1 MLKFSQLEKITQ
13 GKLIQYANESEV
25 TVLIT
30 DSRKLAVLPG
40 AIFIA
45 IKGEIHDGHDHI
57 PKLWEAGIRQ
67 FIVEAE
73 VDKEVLK
80 DSNILKVANSI
91 HAIQK
96 MAAFHREQFNIPV
109 IGITGSNGK
118 TIVKEWLSQ
127 LLSAKL
133 NVIKSPKSY
142 NSQLGVPLSVW
153 HMSSEH
159 QIGLFEAGI
168 STINEMHRIQSVMKP
183 TIGIFT
189 NIGSAHDKGFKD
201 QVEKIKEKTKLFA
214 SAQVVICSKDHEE
227 IYHQLGKSLASRTK
241 IYSWSMHQEADVM
254 IKHVH
259 DQEAGKILELET
271 NGQRLLFS
279 IPFQDKASIENI
291 INCICVC
298 LYLNF
303 SSSLIQEGISGLNQL
318 PMRLALK
325 QGVNGCYVIDDTYN
339 NDYVG
344 LTIALDFL
352 MHQNQKPKKTLI
364 LSDILEAGL
373 TKETLYRRVA
383 ELVKAKFVNRFI
395 GIGPDITQYKS
406 LFEGDAIFYES
417 KAAFLR
423 EFNTEDYAEEIILI
437 KGARHFALE
446 ELVARLQRRIHGTV
460 MEINLDAMTNNL
472 NYFRSKLHPGTKLL
486 VMIKAFAYGSGFLE
500 IANLLQFHR
509 VDYLG
514 VAYPDEGVI
523 LRQNGI
529 TLPIMVMNASP
540 ETFPNLIQYQLEP
553 EMFSINQLSKF
564 IQFLRAN
571 GKSSKI
577 HIKLETGMNRLGFE
591 ANDMPELLSLL
602 KGANEIDIA
611 SIFSHLAASEDD
623 RFDEF
628 SASQFRKFEK
638 SAGLIEEEL
647 GIKTLKHILKSSGIS
662 RFPNQQY
669 DMVRLGIGLHGIGYN
684 EEVQKELEPVASL
697 KTTISY
703 IKNVKAGE
711 TIGYDRRGEALE
723 DKKIATIAIGYAD
736 GFDRR
741 FSRGKGKVLINGK
754 LAPVI
759 GNICMDMSMIDVT
772 GIKANEGDEVIIFGG
787 DLPLTK
793 IAASIDT
800 IPYEILTKVSD
811 RVKKVFYMVQP

>member
-1 MLKFSQLEKITQ
+1 MLKFSQLEGVTG
-13 GKLIQYANESEV
+13 GKVIGFSQDAEV
-25 TVLIT
+25 SVLIT
-30 DSRKLAVLPG
+30 DSRKIAVLPG

-45 IKGEIHDGHDHI
+45 IKGEVHDGHDYI
-57 PKLWEAGIRQ
+57 QKLYDAGIRQ
-67 FIVEAE
+67 FIVEYE
-73 VDKEVLK
+73 VAV
-80 DSNILKVANSI
+80 SNLPGANVIQVAKSI
-91 HAIQK
+91 EAIQK
-96 MAAFHREQFNIPV
+96 MAKFHRNQFSIPV

-127 LLSAKL
+127 LLTSKL

-153 HMSSEH
+153 HMSAEH
-159 QIGLFEAGI
+159 QIGVFEAGI
-168 STINEMHRIQSVMKP
+168 STENEMDRIQSVMQP
-183 TIGIFT
+183 TIGLFT
-189 NIGSAHDKGFKD
+189 NIGSAHDKGFKNRREKV
-201 QVEKIKEKTKLFA
+201 VEKAKLFTE
-214 SAQVVICSKDHEE
+214 AQVVIYCQDYIDIHEVLT
-227 IYHQLGKSLASRTK
+227 QNLDNTTK
-241 IYSWSMHQEADVM
+241 LFSWSFRNDANVIVRQIHDEAT
-254 IKHVH
+254 
-259 DQEAGKILELET
+259 GKTLELET
-271 NGQRLLFS
+271 NGKRLFLTV
-279 IPFQDKASIENI
+279 PFKDKASIENI
-291 INCICVC
+291 VNCICVC

-303 SSSLIQEGISGLNQL
+303 SIQKIQESINGLNQL

-339 NDYVG
+339 NDIVG

-352 MHQNQKPKKTLI
+352 MHQKQKSKKTLI

-373 TKETLYRRVA
+373 PKETLYQRVA
-383 ELVKAKFVNRFI
+383 DLTKAKFVDRFI
-395 GIGPDITQYKS
+395 GIGPDIKKHSAYFGKGALT
-406 LFEGDAIFYES
+406 YES
-417 KAAFLR
+417 KE
-423 EFNTEDYAEEIILI
+423 EFFDHFDVADYSDEIVLV
-437 KGARHFALE
+437 KGARKFALE
-446 ELVARLQRRIHGTV
+446 EVVARLQRRIHGTV

-472 NYFRSKLHPGTKLL
+472 NYFRSKLQPNTKLL

-540 ETFPNLIQYQLEP
+540 ETFLNLIQYHLEP
-553 EMFSINQLSKF
+553 EMFSMNQLR
-564 IQFLRAN
+564 QFLKFLKER
-571 GKSSKI
+571 GKTSKI

-591 ANDMPELLSLL
+591 EEDVFPLVEAL
-602 KGANEIDIA
+602 KDQKEVEIA
-611 SIFSHLAASEDD
+611 SIFSHLAASEGEE
-623 RFDEF
+623 FDEF
-628 SASQFRKFEK
+628 SAGQFRKFEK
-638 SAGLIEEEL
+638 SAFYIEEKL
-647 GIKTLKHILKSSGIS
+647 GVKALKHILKSSGIS
-662 RFPNQQY
+662 RFPNHQY

-684 EEVQKELEPVASL
+684 EEVQKDLEPVATL

-703 IKNVKAGE
+703 IKEVKAGE
-711 TIGYDRRGEALE
+711 TIGYDRRGEALV

-741 FSRGKGKVLINGK
+741 FSRGKGQVLINGQ

-759 GNICMDMSMIDVT
+759 GNICMDMCMIDVT
-772 GIKANEGDEVIIFGG
+772 DIEAKEGDEVIIFGG
-787 DLPLTK
+787 ALPLTK
-793 IAASIDT
+793 IANSIDT